1 MSDAA
6 RRKVDRIAAVVG
18 AVTFGIG
25 LVGIIATNM
34 APAEPPTALATT
46 VVSSPIPGPA
56 TTSTLQ
62 RTSPPVRP
70 TLEPRVTQEV
80 TVTEGTSEGSVV
92 VTTSPAALVEPFL
105 GSLVASIAFQLILVA
120 LAALLLAFGTQR
132 LLLGTPIGRREN
144 SAAAIE
150 ESEAAAVTKNL
161 QAATE
166 VPDLSRPLFSRG
178 SVPDARLRLL
188 ESRIDLEL
196 DVRRL
201 AQSHDLPSGLTIPS
215 VVRGLVEKKRMS
227 PKLAAAVTDLHDI
240 GDRLSRGAEISL
252 DTTTMLTEA
261 YAQALARVGGKA
273 KARGRV

>member
-6 RRKVDRIAAVVG
+6 RRKVDRIAAIVG

-34 APAEPPTALATT
+34 APADPPTALATT
-46 VVSSPIPGPA
+46 VVSTPVPGPA
-56 TTSTLQ
+56 TTSTVQ

-80 TVTEGTSEGSVV
+80 TVTEGGSEGSVV
-92 VTTSPAALVEPFL
+92 VTTTPAPPVEPFL
-105 GSLVASIAFQLILVA
+105 GSLVASIAFQLILVT

-132 LLLGTPIGRREN
+132 LLLGTPIGRRD
-144 SAAAIE
+144 SVAPIE
-150 ESEAAAVTKNL
+150 EAEAIAVTKNL

-166 VPDLSRPLFSRG
+166 APDLSRPLFARG

-201 AQSHDLPSGLTIPS
+201 AQSHDLPSGLTMPS
-215 VVRGLVEKKRMS
+215 VVRGLVEKKKMS

-273 KARGRV
+273 KARRA

>member
-1 MSDAA
+1 MSDSA
-6 RRKVDRIAAVVG
+6 RRRVDRIAAIVG
-18 AVTFGIG
+18 AVTFGVG
-25 LVGIIATNM
+25 LVGIIATNA
-34 APAEPPTALATT
+34 APAGPPAALSTT

-62 RTSPPVRP
+62 RTSPPTRP
-70 TLEPRVTQEV
+70 TAEPRVTQEV
-80 TVTEGTSEGSVV
+80 TVTEGVSEGSVV
-92 VTTSPAALVEPFL
+92 VTTSPAPPTEPFL
-105 GSLVASIAFQLILVA
+105 GSIVASIAFQLILVA

-144 SAAAIE
+144 SVAPIE
-150 ESEAAAVTKNL
+150 EAEALAVTKNL

-166 VPDLSRPLFSRG
+166 APDLSRPLFARG

-201 AQSHDLPSGLTIPS
+201 AQNHDLPSGLTIPS
-215 VVRGLVEKKRMS
+215 VVRGLVEKKKMS

-273 KARGRV
+273 KARRA